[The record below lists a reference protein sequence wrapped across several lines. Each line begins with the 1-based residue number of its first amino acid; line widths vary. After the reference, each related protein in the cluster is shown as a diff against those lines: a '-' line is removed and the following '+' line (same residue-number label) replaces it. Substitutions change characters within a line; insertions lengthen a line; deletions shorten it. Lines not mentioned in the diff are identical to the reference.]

1 MNARSLLY
9 GDDGRIHAL
18 WRILLFLLLCA
29 SSVIVVTIALAPIL
43 RAAQEAT
50 GIAGIASAY
59 GIAIALLLAHW
70 MTLRTFDQRPAD
82 FVALHRDAGR
92 PAVLLHG
99 WALGAA
105 PILLTTGM
113 LFALGWLD
121 IVPLA
126 DGSWTKAAFQVTLLL
141 LPAALYEEL
150 LARGYLF
157 AVLRE
162 WLGPAAAVT
171 LSSVGFGLL
180 HLSNPGADA
189 LTIGV
194 VTLAGVFLAAV
205 LLATRSLYA
214 AWMAHWAWNWVMA
227 VALHIPVSGLSFEN
241 PDYKTIETG
250 PDWATGGAWGLEGG
264 AVAAVGMLTAM
275 GYLYWR
281 NSRRSHDSATVE
293 R

>member
-1 MNARSLLY
+1 MNARAFVFD
-9 GDDGRIHAL
+9 DDGRVHAP
-18 WRILLFLLLCA
+18 WRILLFLLLAA
-29 SSVIVVTIALAPIL
+29 SSIVVFTIGLAPVL
-43 RAAQEAT
+43 RVLQDAV
-50 GIAGIASAY
+50 GIPGIASSY
-59 GIAIALLLAHW
+59 GTAIALLVAHW

-92 PAVLLHG
+92 PAVLLRG
-99 WALGAA
+99 WMLGAA
-105 PILLTTGM
+105 PILLTTGI

-121 IVPLA
+121 IVAGP
-126 DGSWTKAAFQVTLLL
+126 DGSWTTAAIQVTLLL
-141 LPAALYEEL
+141 IPAALYEEL

-162 WLGPAAAVT
+162 WLGPTAAVILT
-171 LSSVGFGLL
+171 SLGFGLL
-180 HLSNPGADA
+180 HLANPGADP

-241 PDYKTIETG
+241 PDYRTIETG

-264 AVAAVGMLTAM
+264 AVAAVGMLSAM

-281 NSRRSHDSATVE
+281 NSRRSHDSATLE